1 MGITMKIQL
10 EAVKSDEEKIIR
22 IRRNGDGKVTQIQA
36 YQELF
41 SDLKNRFSTKFD
53 WASIFVLYD
62 LRTSLFWW
70 QYAKTNNVV
79 YAKQDIDTHL
89 SQLGYLEEDNGVYV
103 YNKTARKFKQLIYL
117 SNNNIVKF
125 SLKWATLSIREAL
138 IQHDGF
144 EQAYKQI
151 ILKIKESL
159 NRGGEV
165 NDITK
170 IIHLRKY
177 IDDNFFYIP
186 NYSGIV
192 DVGEL
197 IEVKQQDSQW
207 LIVLERTERREGYDK
222 TRVTIVLNENYEVV
236 DLFGANFIKQSNPL
250 YLSFNNE
257 RYEILELMR
266 CGYTVQEI
274 ASYLGKDNKT
284 ISQLIRHML
293 EEGLVEKI
301 GYGKYKPIVKLA

>member
-1 MGITMKIQL
+1 MKIQL